1 MSEQQ
6 HGPLEFRKA
15 SGEIVD
21 VSFPE
26 RRIELVVMPYETETE
41 IVEPA
46 RSYTEIVARGAFDG
60 VQRRL
65 SDIKV
70 YSDHVVSTPTTVG
83 RTLALH
89 PSREEGLVADLQIS
103 KAHEDV
109 LIKADEGLLGA
120 SAGFAVMA
128 ASNGHS
134 RGEEWRGRDYRRLTR
149 LWLGHIALTPEP
161 AYETA
166 NVLAVRQ
173 LEQQPALAAARPN
186 LDRYLRERELE
197 RWQAEEAV
205 INQRYSLG

>member
-1 MSEQQ
+1 MSEE

-15 SGEIVD
+15 SGEVVD

-26 RRIELVVMPYETETE
+26 RRIELIVMPYETETE
-41 IVEPA
+41 IVEPT
-46 RSYTEIVARGAFDG
+46 RSYTEVVARGAFDG

-65 SDIKV
+65 TDIKV

-83 RTLALH
+83 KTLALH
-89 PSREEGLVADLQIS
+89 PSRHEGLVADLQIS

-128 ASNGHS
+128 ASNGHP
-134 RGEEWRGRDYRRLTR
+134 RGEEWRGSSYRRLTR

-173 LEQQPALAAARPN
+173 ADQAPEVVAMPN
-186 LDRYLRERELE
+186 LNRVLQEQELE
-197 RWQAEEAV
+197 RWRALEAD
-205 INQRYSLG
+205 IDQRYHLG